1 MTCDGQRNWS
11 FLAALVLLVSGCTNP
26 GDATQTLTLATT
38 TSTRDSGLLELLVP
52 MFEKETG
59 VEIKVVAVG
68 TGQALELGRRGDADV
83 LLTHAPAAEQ
93 GFIDEGYGEWRR
105 AVMHNEFVLV
115 GPADDPAGI
124 HGGAS
129 ASAAFQDIA
138 QSRSPFVSRGDES
151 GTHMKEREIWRQAAI
166 TPDGEWYVQ
175 SGTGMAQAL
184 RVASETGA
192 YTLTDRGTFLAQR
205 ARLHLEIVC
214 QGDPLLRNPYT
225 VIVVSQARHPEAHH
239 LAASRFSNFLVSPK
253 VQAII
258 GRFGI
263 KRFGQPL
270 FYPQSET
277 DS

>member
-1 MTCDGQRNWS
+1 MGGCAQ
-11 FLAALVLLVSGCTNP
+11 SGDP
-26 GDATQTLTLATT
+26 SQTLTLATT
-38 TSTRDSGLLELLVP
+38 TSTRDSGLLALLVP

-59 VEIKVVAVG
+59 FEIKVVAVG

-83 LLTHAPAAEQ
+83 LLTHAPIAEQ
-93 GFIDEGYGEWRR
+93 GFIDEGYGELRR
-105 AVMHNEFVLV
+105 AVMHNDFVLV
-115 GPADDPAGI
+115 GPANDPAGI
-124 HGGAS
+124 HGADS

-138 QSRSPFVSRGDES
+138 QTRSPFVSRGDAS
-151 GTHMKEREIWRQAAI
+151 GTYMKEQQIWRQTAS
-166 TPDGEWYVQ
+166 TPDGDWYVE

-192 YTLTDRGTFLAQR
+192 YTLADRGTFLAQR
-205 ARLHLEIVC
+205 AGLQLEIVC
-214 QGDPLLRNPYT
+214 EGDPLLRNPYT
-225 VIVVSQARHPEAHH
+225 VIVISQARHPAARH
-239 LAASRFSNFLVSPK
+239 LAASRFSDFLVSPK

-270 FYPQSET
+270 FYPQPET